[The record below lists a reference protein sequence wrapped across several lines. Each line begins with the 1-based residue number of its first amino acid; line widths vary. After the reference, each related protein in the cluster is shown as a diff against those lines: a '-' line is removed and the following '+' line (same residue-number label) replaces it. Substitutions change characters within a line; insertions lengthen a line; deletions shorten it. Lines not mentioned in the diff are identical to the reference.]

1 MTAYGKENDDTL
13 AHRLLGRA
21 MQILHDNTMLSADH
35 IRAAFPESD
44 LHNQVERIRITLQP
58 LTLEETSKL
67 WSSFQTQ
74 YRISATYEVSV
85 VLIDSQRPS
94 VTPLPVLM
102 VGRNNAGVI
111 VQSSVLLP
119 FPTLETVVYRDGQA
133 SIFLGTPADGTPD
146 LTLQGQNLVGDVVRV
161 FFQHPRLSA
170 PLAPAQ
176 ILARTPLSLPLVLP
190 QPGNAADPNA
200 ATNQWLAG
208 LYRVKAV
215 ISSAAALPERVTN
228 EMAIALNDST
238 SALPTQLASQFNLSA
253 VAISAIAQ
261 RSAASSETL
270 WSNCLIHTR
279 PQLDTL
285 AQRID
290 TKATWTD
297 LILPAEATNLLK
309 QIADQ
314 VRQRH
319 QVYEEWGFH
328 RKLNRGMG
336 INALFA
342 GESGTGKT
350 MAAEVIA
357 NDLKLNLYRID
368 LSAVVSKYIG
378 ETEKNLRRL
387 FDAAED
393 GGAILLFDEA
403 DALFGKRSEVKDSH
417 DRYANIEINY
427 LLQRMEAYRG
437 LAILATNMKNALDTA
452 FLRRLRFIVNFPFPS
467 LRERI
472 RLWQQAFPPETPTT
486 GLDCDRL
493 ATLNLTGGNIHT
505 VAINAAFL
513 AAQAG
518 TPVTMPLVL
527 AAARTEYRK
536 LDRPINELDFQ

>member
-1 MTAYGKENDDTL
+1 MTNSLAIAAVTTTLRNLLTRGLGSELGSGGVTTRPPDKARENNDPNQVNLFLYHLMPDPAWRNQEMPNRRPGENSPSPLPLKLFYLMTAYGKENDDTL

-35 IRAAFPESD
+35 IRAALPESD

-111 VQSSVLLP
+111 VQPSVLLP

-228 EMAIALNDST
+228 EMAIALAPKILTETVTVRRDP
-238 SALPTQLASQFNLSA
+238 PTNGD
-253 VAISAIAQ
+253 
-261 RSAASSETL
+261 
-270 WSNCLIHTR
+270 
-279 PQLDTL
+279 P
-285 AQRID
+285 
-290 TKATWTD
+290 
-297 LILPAEATNLLK
+297 
-309 QIADQ
+309 
-314 VRQRH
+314 
-319 QVYEEWGFH
+319 
-328 RKLNRGMG
+328 
-336 INALFA
+336 
-342 GESGTGKT
+342 
-350 MAAEVIA
+350 
-357 NDLKLNLYRID
+357 
-368 LSAVVSKYIG
+368 
-378 ETEKNLRRL
+378 
-387 FDAAED
+387 
-393 GGAILLFDEA
+393 
-403 DALFGKRSEVKDSH
+403 FGKVT
-417 DRYANIEINY
+417 
-427 LLQRMEAYRG
+427 L
-437 LAILATNMKNALDTA
+437 
-452 FLRRLRFIVNFPFPS
+452 S
-467 LRERI
+467 LRCV
-472 RLWQQAFPPETPTT
+472 PT
-486 GLDCDRL
+486 
-493 ATLNLTGGNIHT
+493 
-505 VAINAAFL
+505 
-513 AAQAG
+513 
-518 TPVTMPLVL
+518 
-527 AAARTEYRK
+527 
-536 LDRPINELDFQ
+536 